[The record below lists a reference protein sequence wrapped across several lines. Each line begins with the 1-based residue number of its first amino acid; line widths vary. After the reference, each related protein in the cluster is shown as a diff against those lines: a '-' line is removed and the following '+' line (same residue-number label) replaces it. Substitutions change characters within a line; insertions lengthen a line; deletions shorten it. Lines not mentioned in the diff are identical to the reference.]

1 MYGTCGINEGMGDCP
16 GMIRSKTMNM
26 SEGRPIALLAV
37 FLALGSTKAAEKR
50 LEMQSN
56 PSETASPSI

>member
-37 FLALGSTKAAEKR
+37 FALPLLIGNLFQQA
-50 LEMQSN
+50 
-56 PSETASPSI
+56 